1 MTEMYLNL
9 LKAASTVTFLL
20 LIDFIFE
27 FLIIRKIQDRKKN
40 IKWRVSLRWVLFF
53 CFLFFMAKIWVDGFG
68 FLLTVVG
75 VISAAFTITQKEY
88 LMNLI
93 GWLIIMWRDLFV
105 EGDYI
110 EVGKYSGY
118 VKHIGPL
125 YFTIEEASDLL
136 WGDKTGK
143 EIKIPNSLI
152 ASNPIVNFSVENNQ
166 VEGKIVFTFSFASRM
181 EKINELIDA
190 LSAEFEKVVPQT
202 SNLHTKPQFMLR
214 VVQEK
219 PLGIQLTIRYF
230 SFKQDQ
236 KIIEDKV
243 FATVMHAVTV
253 NDDLWMS
260 VAT

>member
-1 MTEMYLNL
+1 MRDVYLNFL
-9 LKAASTVTFLL
+9 QAGSTVVFLL
-20 LIDFIFE
+20 LIDFILE
-27 FLIIRKIQDRKKN
+27 ILIIRKIKDKKKA
-40 IKWRVSLRWVLFF
+40 IKWRVSGRWILFF
-53 CFLFFMAKIWVDGFG
+53 CFLFLMARIWVDGFG
-68 FLLTVVG
+68 FLLTVIG

-152 ASNPIVNFSVENNQ
+152 AATPIVNFSMEKSH
-166 VEGKIVFTFSFASRM
+166 VEGKIAFTFSFSSSI
-181 EKINELIDA
+181 EKIHQLTA
-190 LSAEFEKVVPQT
+190 KLEKQFTTLLPSQ
-202 SNLHTKPQFMLR
+202 HAFPKPQFFLR

-219 PLGIQLTIRYF
+219 PLGIQFTIRYV
-230 SFKQDQ
+230 SFKHDQ
-236 KIIEDKV
+236 KTIEDKV
-243 FATVMHAVTV
+243 FETVMQAV
-253 NDDLWMS
+253 NADDELAMS